1 MREDAAHGAPP
12 SSLLDEAIESWEYA
26 RGGVLDEAEV
36 IADEEYDFRP
46 APGAR
51 SVAELLRHIVESG
64 LMMAGE
70 LSDPEGDFTRDD
82 FQGFMD
88 RYAGHLPESPEPHE
102 LRELLRWSL
111 EDGVRKIRGAG
122 QDAMLQAIRRFDGER
137 WSRLAWMNHG
147 IAHEEYHRGQLAMYA
162 RLLGHVPALTQKIL
176 GTDEADGEA

>member
-1 MREDAAHGAPP
+1 MTDGAQGAPP
-12 SSLLDEAIESWEYA
+12 GSLLEEAVESWEYA
-26 RGGVLDEAEV
+26 REGVLAEAEV

-51 SVAELLRHIVESG
+51 SVSELLRHIVESG

-82 FQGFMD
+82 FAGFME
-88 RYAGHLPESPEPHE
+88 RYAGHLPESLAPDE
-102 LRELLRWSL
+102 LRGLLRSSL
-111 EDGVRKIRGAG
+111 VDGARKIRAAG
-122 QDAMLQAIRRFDGER
+122 EEGMLRPIRRFDGEW

-147 IAHEEYHRGQLAMYA
+147 IAHEEYHRGQMALYA

-176 GTDEADGEA
+176 DMDESDGGS